1 MRIFAVILGV
11 CLVLLQ
17 YRLWVS
23 DQGMREIWR
32 LDQAVEAQK
41 AANGEQRERNRQLL
55 AEVTDLKV
63 GLAALEERAR
73 SELGMVGNN
82 ETFYQ
87 IVTPATQAPAGAAHR
102 HHRPRRVTAPQKARR
117 VWAVVPAAGRGER
130 FETAAGAS
138 HRPSPSNTH
147 RLRARPCSSASLRPL
162 LAEPRIERVVVVVA
176 ADDARW
182 RELRAALGTKLLD
195 RRSAA
200 RAARTP

>member
-1 MRIFAVILGV
+1 MRIFAVILGAS
-11 CLVLLQ
+11 LILLQ

-41 AANGEQRERNRQLL
+41 AANIEQRERNRQLL

-87 IVTPATQAPAGAAHR
+87 IVTPATPAP
-102 HHRPRRVTAPQKARR
+102 PAPL
-117 VWAVVPAAGRGER
+117 
-130 FETAAGAS
+130 
-138 HRPSPSNTH
+138 SPIT
-147 RLRARPCSSASLRPL
+147 
-162 LAEPRIERVVVVVA
+162 
-176 ADDARW
+176 
-182 RELRAALGTKLLD
+182 
-195 RRSAA
+195 A
-200 RAARTP
+200 RAE

>member
-23 DQGMREIWR
+23 DRGMREIWR

-41 AANGEQRERNRQLL
+41 AANGEQRDRNRQLL

-87 IVTPATQAPAGAAHR
+87 IVTPATQAPAAL
-102 HHRPRRVTAPQKARR
+102 PTAI
-117 VWAVVPAAGRGER
+117 
-130 FETAAGAS
+130 T
-138 HRPSPSNTH
+138 
-147 RLRARPCSSASLRPL
+147 
-162 LAEPRIERVVVVVA
+162 
-176 ADDARW
+176 
-182 RELRAALGTKLLD
+182 
-195 RRSAA
+195 A
-200 RAARTP
+200 RAE